1 MITQEFTIP
10 TSTILAMIVTILFL
24 VAVVVI
30 ISIQFMRRYPMN
42 LSAIIL
48 GLLMYIGFDTILLSL
63 FDSLVVGELSG
74 AVRDFLYLN
83 PWRYTAYFAFVNALF
98 YIAGFSVVH
107 RAAMNSDTG
116 VGTGVA
122 VGLGAGGSY
131 VLLGSV
137 YPLINNVIAAFEINK
152 RGSQEFLAQ
161 AVQESREGM
170 INAVEALSTSSGLE
184 FLVTGYEKLMMYVIL
199 LSASILSYLAI
210 THRSKFSY
218 LFMVFGMMIMV
229 FVASALYSTGIIS
242 SPLVLEILMTFG
254 AAGFA
259 TVSIWQV
266 SKYGDNPLKL

>member
-1 MITQEFTIP
+1 M
-10 TSTILAMIVTILFL
+10 
-24 VAVVVI
+24 
-30 ISIQFMRRYPMN
+30 
-42 LSAIIL
+42 
-48 GLLMYIGFDTILLSL
+48 
-63 FDSLVVGELSG
+63 
-74 AVRDFLYLN
+74 
-83 PWRYTAYFAFVNALF
+83 
-98 YIAGFSVVH
+98 
-107 RAAMNSDTG
+107 
-116 VGTGVA
+116 A